1 VSSEFLS
8 FVEQAGDQRRLNDMS
23 SILDPLEHSIAVF
36 QLIFYFRIRDH
47 KDSIASFVIL
57 EHFQLQYRTPWSL
70 PSRFGSEV
78 KCKPEV

>member
-1 VSSEFLS
+1 VSLEFLS
-8 FVEQAGDQRRLNDMS
+8 FVEQAEDQRRLNDMS

-36 QLIFYFRIRDH
+36 QLMWYIRTRDH

-57 EHFQLQYRTPWSL
+57 EYCQLRYRAPWSL